1 MLRTHS
7 QSGRS
12 IAMSPSR
19 LPARLTGV
27 LAGAAL
33 LFAPVTPAQAI
44 RAEAPTP
51 AKSTPAKPATPT
63 PSEKSE
69 QPSAGDENIAGE
81 TPEPGQLTPGA
92 KSSGKGPG
100 RSRSSLP
107 KVKGSIELGFMLGDQ
122 ADLEFDAGN
131 YAEAARLY
139 TKALE
144 TLSENESNHT
154 TRSVLLTNGITAY
167 EQVYATSHDVDHL
180 RKAQRVMQE
189 YLRACK
195 TKYGTGC
202 ERYPET
208 QEARARLQQLNASI
222 EVAVPVRAKIPPEIG
237 VAPGGKP
244 YDLTVQI
251 PPPPAWIAPAI
262 AGGFLLAGGGA
273 ALVFY
278 SATAEKYG
286 PIYEREGEF
295 GETADPTTADPTTA
309 DPTTADPT
317 TADPTGTDP
326 TTGGTSSGTALSA
339 TELTPDA
346 KGKILIGLGAF
357 LAAAGIGIVVLG
369 SMRLAKHRRLNRER
383 ARTLAIT
390 PTFNRGGGGLALS
403 GRF

>member
-1 MLRTHS
+1 MLRTHT

-12 IAMSPSR
+12 VAMPPSR
-19 LPARLTGV
+19 LPGI

-44 RAEAPTP
+44 RVEAPTP
-51 AKSTPAKPATPT
+51 AKSTPAKPMPAKPT

-69 QPSAGDENIAGE
+69 QPSAGDENIPDEA
-81 TPEPGQLTPGA
+81 PEPGQLTPGA
-92 KSSGKGPG
+92 KSPGKGPG

-107 KVKGSIELGFMLGDQ
+107 QVKGSIELGFMLGDQ

-154 TRSVLLTNGITAY
+154 TRSVLLTNGIAAY

-237 VAPGGKP
+237 AAPGGKP

-251 PPPPAWIAPAI
+251 PPAPTWIAPAI
-262 AGGFLLAGGGA
+262 AGGILVAGGGA
-273 ALVFY
+273 ALIYY

-286 PIYEREGEF
+286 PIYDREGEF
-295 GETADPTTADPTTA
+295 GETADTT
-309 DPTTADPT
+309 
-317 TADPTGTDP
+317 TGTDP
-326 TTGGTSSGTALSA
+326 TTETGSTADPVDSTTTGGTSSGTA
-339 TELTPDA
+339 TELTPET

-369 SMRLAKHRRLNRER
+369 SMRLAKHRRINRER